1 MTPAFMAF
9 AARLM
14 NGEVVRCKNSH
25 DFVTEYRLC
34 RGQIQFRLPS
44 GYWQGA
50 EHWPLESFQ
59 TEAERA
65 LPPEPEQ
72 PKRQVRSIDLSE

>member
-1 MTPAFMAF
+1 MSPAFMNF
-9 AARLM
+9 ATRLM
-14 NGEVVRCKNSH
+14 NGEVVRCKDSH

-34 RGQIQFRLPS
+34 RGQIQFRIPS

-50 EHWPLESFQ
+50 EHWSLESFQ
-59 TEAERA
+59 CEAEKA